1 MPKHINCGWVSHLFM
16 SKVLISVYV
25 AALGAA
31 AAAGNADNRNAD
43 IAHEDLTVGITDK
56 PVLNSFPFVQGG

>member
-1 MPKHINCGWVSHLFM
+1 MPKRLNCGGGHSMFM

-31 AAAGNADNRNAD
+31 AAAGNADNRSAYVTPD
-43 IAHEDLTVGITDK
+43 ELTLGITDES
-56 PVLNSFPFVQGG
+56 VLNSFPIVQGG